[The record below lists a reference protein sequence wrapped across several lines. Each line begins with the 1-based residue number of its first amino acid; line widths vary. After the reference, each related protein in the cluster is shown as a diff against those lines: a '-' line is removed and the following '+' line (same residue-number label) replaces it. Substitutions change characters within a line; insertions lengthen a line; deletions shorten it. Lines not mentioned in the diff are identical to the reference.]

1 MGPFDHSVYLHFTVI
16 IVHATPPGLWIS
28 RFLTPFSPNH
38 SSHPFFSP
46 PRLNHIARQTRL
58 RANSAR
64 YHEATSMSSQKQID
78 ANRLN
83 AQKSTG
89 PNTPEG
95 RDAVRFNALRH
106 DLTAKHAVLENEN
119 EQEFQEML
127 EAFEAEHQPTGPTE
141 NLLVQQMVMAAW
153 RLQRLRALETGL
165 FNLRMCDLSKQ
176 TQITYKQLS
185 DAERQAFVFLDDS
198 RHAGAI
204 ENLSR
209 YETRI
214 ERSFYRALR
223 ELQRLRKNRGA
234 GLQPAS
240 PQAESRIEPGSATPA
255 PLSTDAVPSPDSR
268 LLNSDVSGLLIPD
281 SALPATRA
289 SRSSYEFCRTKPI
302 PSGKGTGTEA
312 ERESEEPQVSRM
324 RRSAGV

>member
-1 MGPFDHSVYLHFTVI
+1 
-16 IVHATPPGLWIS
+16 
-28 RFLTPFSPNH
+28 
-38 SSHPFFSP
+38 
-46 PRLNHIARQTRL
+46 
-58 RANSAR
+58 
-64 YHEATSMSSQKQID
+64 MSSQKQID

-106 DLTAKHAVLENEN
+106 GLTAKHAVLENEN

-240 PQAESRIEPGSATPA
+240 PQLERPVTNFAEQSQSSPFAFQINDVHGT
-255 PLSTDAVPSPDSR
+255 STRRERPFFVP
-268 LLNSDVSGLLIPD
+268 
-281 SALPATRA
+281 
-289 SRSSYEFCRTKPI
+289 RSSLP
-302 PSGKGTGTEA
+302 PDA
-312 ERESEEPQVSRM
+312 DL
-324 RRSAGV
+324 AGRK

>member
-1 MGPFDHSVYLHFTVI
+1 MLRRAPGPILPKDAMPSASMLCATALPPNMPSSKTRMSRNSRKCSMLSKPSISPLAYRKSPGSTNGHGPGAFSV
-16 IVHATPPGLWIS
+16 
-28 RFLTPFSPNH
+28 
-38 SSHPFFSP
+38 
-46 PRLNHIARQTRL
+46 
-58 RANSAR
+58 
-64 YHEATSMSSQKQID
+64 
-78 ANRLN
+78 
-83 AQKSTG
+83 
-89 PNTPEG
+89 
-95 RDAVRFNALRH
+95 
-106 DLTAKHAVLENEN
+106 
-119 EQEFQEML
+119 
-127 EAFEAEHQPTGPTE
+127 
-141 NLLVQQMVMAAW
+141 
-153 RLQRLRALETGL
+153 LRALETGL

>member
-1 MGPFDHSVYLHFTVI
+1 
-16 IVHATPPGLWIS
+16 
-28 RFLTPFSPNH
+28 
-38 SSHPFFSP
+38 
-46 PRLNHIARQTRL
+46 
-58 RANSAR
+58 
-64 YHEATSMSSQKQID
+64 MSSQKQID

-106 DLTAKHAVLENEN
+106 GLTAKHAVLENEN

-127 EAFEAEHQPTGPTE
+127 EAFEAEHQPIGPTE

-176 TQITYKQLS
+176 TQVTYKQLS

-214 ERSFYRALR
+214 ELILSS
-223 ELQRLRKNRGA
+223 
-234 GLQPAS
+234 PA
-240 PQAESRIEPGSATPA
+240 
-255 PLSTDAVPSPDSR
+255 
-268 LLNSDVSGLLIPD
+268 
-281 SALPATRA
+281 
-289 SRSSYEFCRTKPI
+289 
-302 PSGKGTGTEA
+302 
-312 ERESEEPQVSRM
+312 
-324 RRSAGV
+324 